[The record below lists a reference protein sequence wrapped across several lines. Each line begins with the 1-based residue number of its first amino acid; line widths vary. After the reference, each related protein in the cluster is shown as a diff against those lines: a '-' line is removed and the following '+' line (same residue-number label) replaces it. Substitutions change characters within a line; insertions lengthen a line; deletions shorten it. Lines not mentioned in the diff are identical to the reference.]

1 MYTPRIRSPGNMPT
15 SSNEEVREPCG
26 LTYQELADLSDEK
39 IMLHLAAGHGDAVAV
54 LFDRYSRLVLN
65 IATKIVQ
72 DHTEA
77 EDVTQEIFVE
87 LCRTAA
93 RFDSAK
99 GTAKMWV
106 IRSVYRRSL
115 NRRRSLKLRNA
126 HVLADLG
133 DLENCPSTEIGL
145 PQTLTSQES
154 HRLARQMLGA
164 LDAAQRRVI
173 ELVYFEGLS
182 MKDVAERTGDSFASV
197 RHRYYRGISKMRAL
211 MRQKNSREPMPAAQE
226 TFDVQT

>member
-1 MYTPRIRSPGNMPT
+1 MPP
-15 SSNEEVREPCG
+15 SVGKEMREPCG
-26 LTYQELADLSDEK
+26 LNYHELADLSDEK

-54 LFDRYSRLVLN
+54 LFDRYSRLILN
-65 IATKIVQ
+65 IAAKVVQ
-72 DHTEA
+72 DHSEA
-77 EDVTQEIFVE
+77 EDLTQEIFVE

-93 RFDSAK
+93 RFDAAK

-106 IRSVYRRSL
+106 IRLAYRRSL
-115 NRRRSLKLRNA
+115 NRRRHLKLRSA

-145 PQTLTSQES
+145 AHTLSSQES
-154 HRLARQMLGA
+154 HRLAQQMLGA

-197 RHRYYRGISKMRAL
+197 RHRYYRGMSKMREL
-211 MRQKNSREPMPAAQE
+211 MRQENSRELMPAARE
-226 TFDVQT
+226 TFNVQT

>member
-1 MYTPRIRSPGNMPT
+1 MPT
-15 SSNEEVREPCG
+15 STNELREPCG
-26 LTYQELADLSDEK
+26 LAYQELVNLSDEK

-65 IATKIVQ
+65 IAGKIVH
-72 DHTEA
+72 DHCDA
-77 EDVTQEIFVE
+77 EDLTQEIFVE

-93 RFDSAK
+93 RFDAAK
-99 GTAKMWV
+99 GTAKMWL
-106 IRSVYRRSL
+106 IRSAYRRSL

-126 HVLADLG
+126 QVLADLG
-133 DLENCPSTEIGL
+133 DLENYPSTEIGA
-145 PQTLTSQES
+145 QALTPQES
-154 HRLARQMLGA
+154 RRLARQMLGS
-164 LDAAQRRVI
+164 LDAAQKRVI

-197 RHRYYRGISKMRAL
+197 RHRYYRGISEMRAL
-211 MRQKNSREPMPAAQE
+211 VWKKNRCEPMPAAQE

>member
-1 MYTPRIRSPGNMPT
+1 
-15 SSNEEVREPCG
+15 
-26 LTYQELADLSDEK
+26 
-39 IMLHLAAGHGDAVAV
+39 
-54 LFDRYSRLVLN
+54 
-65 IATKIVQ
+65 
-72 DHTEA
+72 
-77 EDVTQEIFVE
+77 
-87 LCRTAA
+87 
-93 RFDSAK
+93 
-99 GTAKMWV
+99 MWV

-145 PQTLTSQES
+145 PQTLTTQES

>member
-1 MYTPRIRSPGNMPT
+1 MPT
-15 SSNEEVREPCG
+15 STNELREPCG

-39 IMLHLAAGHGDAVAV
+39 VMLHLAAGHGDAVAV

-65 IATKIVQ
+65 IAGKIVQ
-72 DHTEA
+72 DHCDA
-77 EDVTQEIFVE
+77 EDLMQEIFVE

-93 RFDSAK
+93 RFDAAK

-106 IRSVYRRSL
+106 IRAAYRRSL

-126 HVLADLG
+126 QILADLG
-133 DLENCPSTEIGL
+133 DLENHPSTEICL
-145 PQTLTSQES
+145 AQALTPQES
-154 HRLARQMLGA
+154 HRLARQMLGS

-197 RHRYYRGISKMRAL
+197 RHRYYRGISAMRAL
-211 MRQKNSREPMPAAQE
+211 VRQENRYEPMPAAQE

>member
-1 MYTPRIRSPGNMPT
+1 MPT
-15 SSNEEVREPCG
+15 SANEAVREPCG
-26 LTYQELADLSDEK
+26 LTYQELADLSDET

-65 IATKIVQ
+65 IAAKIVQ
-72 DHTEA
+72 DHAEA
-77 EDVTQEIFVE
+77 EDLTQEIFVE

-93 RFDSAK
+93 RFDPAK

-145 PQTLTSQES
+145 PQTLTTQES

>member
-1 MYTPRIRSPGNMPT
+1 MPT
-15 SSNEEVREPCG
+15 STNEVREPCG
-26 LTYQELADLSDEK
+26 LIYQELAELSDEK

-65 IATKIVQ
+65 IAAKIVQ
-72 DHTEA
+72 DHAEA
-77 EDVTQEIFVE
+77 EDLTQEIFVE
-87 LCRTAA
+87 LCRTSA
-93 RFDSAK
+93 RFDAAK

-106 IRSVYRRSL
+106 IRSAYRRSL
-115 NRRRSLKLRNA
+115 NRRRSLKMRNT
-126 HVLADLG
+126 HVLEDLG

-145 PQTLTSQES
+145 SQALTPQES
-154 HRLARQMLGA
+154 SRLARQMLGA
-164 LDAAQRRVI
+164 LDAGQRRVI

-211 MRQKNSREPMPAAQE
+211 MQQKSVSEPLPAAQE
-226 TFDVQT
+226 TFDVQA

>member
-1 MYTPRIRSPGNMPT
+1 MPT
-15 SSNEEVREPCG
+15 SANEEVREPCG
-26 LTYQELADLSDEK
+26 LTYQGLAHLSDEK

-65 IATKIVQ
+65 IAGKIVQ
-72 DHTEA
+72 DHCDA
-77 EDVTQEIFVE
+77 EDLTQEIFVE

-93 RFDSAK
+93 RFDAAK
-99 GTAKMWV
+99 GTAKMWL
-106 IRSVYRRSL
+106 IRSAYRRSL

-126 HVLADLG
+126 QILGDLG
-133 DLENCPSTEIGL
+133 DLENYPSTEIGL
-145 PQTLTSQES
+145 AQALTPQES
-154 HRLARQMLGA
+154 HRLARQMLGS

-197 RHRYYRGISKMRAL
+197 RHRYYRGISEMRAL
-211 MRQKNSREPMPAAQE
+211 VRKKNSCEPMTAAQE

>member
-1 MYTPRIRSPGNMPT
+1 MPT
-15 SSNEEVREPCG
+15 SANDDVREPCG
-26 LTYQELADLSDEK
+26 LTYQDLAHLSDEK

-65 IATKIVQ
+65 ISAKIVR

-77 EDVTQEIFVE
+77 EDLTQEVFVE

-93 RFDSAK
+93 RFDAAK

-106 IRSVYRRSL
+106 IRLTYRRSL
-115 NRRRSLKLRNA
+115 NRRRSLQLRNGQI
-126 HVLADLG
+126 VADLG
-133 DLENCPSTEIGL
+133 DLDNYPSTEIGL
-145 PQTLTSQES
+145 PQALTSQES
-154 HRLARQMLGA
+154 QRLARQMLGA
-164 LDAAQRRVI
+164 LDAGQRRVI

-182 MKDVAERTGDSFASV
+182 MKDVAERTGNSFASV
-197 RHRYYRGISKMRAL
+197 RHRYYRGLSKMRAL
-211 MRQKNSREPMPAAQE
+211 MRQQNGREPMPAAQE

>member
-1 MYTPRIRSPGNMPT
+1 MPT
-15 SSNEEVREPCG
+15 SANEEVREPCG
-26 LTYQELADLSDEK
+26 LTYQELAHLSDEK

-65 IATKIVQ
+65 IAGKIVQ
-72 DHTEA
+72 DHCDA
-77 EDVTQEIFVE
+77 EDLTQEIFVE

-93 RFDSAK
+93 RFDAAK

-106 IRSVYRRSL
+106 IRSAYRRSL
-115 NRRRSLKLRNA
+115 NRRRSLKLLNA
-126 HVLADLG
+126 QILADLG
-133 DLENCPSTEIGL
+133 DLENYPSTEICM
-145 PQTLTSQES
+145 PQALTSQES

-164 LDAAQRRVI
+164 LDAGQRRVI

-211 MRQKNSREPMPAAQE
+211 MRQKHGGEPMPAAQE